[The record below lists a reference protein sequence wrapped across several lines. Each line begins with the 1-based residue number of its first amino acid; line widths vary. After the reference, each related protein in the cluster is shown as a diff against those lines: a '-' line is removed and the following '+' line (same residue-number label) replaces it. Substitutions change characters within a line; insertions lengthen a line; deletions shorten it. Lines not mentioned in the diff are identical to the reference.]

1 MTRGRDAALDNLKGL
16 LIISVVYVHLYDML
30 GQKTP
35 LLFTIRTIVLAVQMP
50 LVQEALFYR
59 LLHQLVSGEKW
70 GFLRRCPF
78 LPTRRWSACT

>member
-50 LVQEALFYR
+50 LFWQTCGKAAGCRVGRISPSVFA
-59 LLHQLVSGEKW
+59 V
-70 GFLRRCPF
+70 
-78 LPTRRWSACT
+78 